1 MNFKEKDKLLM
12 DLEEKSY
19 AEDFDEKD
27 LSILNKLSYD
37 KDAYI
42 RSVVAEALVVS
53 EDEKAEQ
60 ILLRLTKDKTWL
72 VRADACDS
80 LCISKSVETY
90 NLLESMAKKDTSGC
104 VRGYAVLSLGEI
116 ANRIHRKSELTKFL
130 EERLEKEKSQ
140 FAQINI
146 YTILYKMGQQKYLKN
161 ILAMLDTNNHCNRSA
176 AVECLEEIVDDS
188 NKEVIIASLSEHKK
202 VETARSVICTIDE
215 KLEEIFLNDLEEKAD
230 EEGFNEQEFSKLK
243 EIAGGERC
251 NNRGIAARILVNAD
265 LKEAEEILQHLVH
278 DEDLFVRM
286 EACDS
291 LRIGK
296 TLKTYKLLKNT
307 VEKDKSN
314 LVRGYAISSLGYVA
328 VEINQ
333 KKELIEFLEKILLTE
348 KVEFTKIFIF
358 TVLYDLGKEEYLTD
372 LLAFINSKRYQNRE
386 IVIENLYRI
395 VNDRNK
401 DVILKA
407 LMEQKNIETIDS
419 VISEINELIEDIESG
434 HCE

>member
-37 KDAYI
+37 KDVYI

-53 EDEKAEQ
+53 QDEKAEQ

-140 FAQINI
+140 FAQISI
-146 YTILYKMGQQKYLKN
+146 YTILYKMGQRKYLKN
-161 ILAMLDTNNHCNRSA
+161 ILAMLDTNNYRNRSA
-176 AVECLEEIVDDS
+176 AVESLEEIVDDS

-230 EEGFNEQEFSKLK
+230 EEGINEQEFSKLK
-243 EIAGGERC
+243 EIAGGEWR

-265 LKEAEEILQHLVH
+265 VKEAEEILQHLVH

-291 LRIGK
+291 LHIGK

-333 KKELIEFLEKILLTE
+333 KKDLIEFLEKILLTE

-358 TVLYDLGKEEYLTD
+358 TVFYDLGKEEY
-372 LLAFINSKRYQNRE
+372 
-386 IVIENLYRI
+386 
-395 VNDRNK
+395 
-401 DVILKA
+401 
-407 LMEQKNIETIDS
+407 
-419 VISEINELIEDIESG
+419 
-434 HCE
+434 